1 MVFKDRSFY
10 FVEGRLQKSRRSI
23 AGDLLQLSGG
33 QIVALELRGIGRP
46 GRNTVDP

>member
-1 MVFKDRSFY
+1 MVFKERSFY
-10 FVEGRLQKSRRSI
+10 FVGGKLQKRRPI

-33 QIVALELRGIGRP
+33 QIVALELRGIGHP

>member
-1 MVFKDRSFY
+1 MVFKERSFY
-10 FVEGRLQKSRRSI
+10 FVGGKLQKRRRPI

-33 QIVALELRGIGRP
+33 QIVALELRGIGHP